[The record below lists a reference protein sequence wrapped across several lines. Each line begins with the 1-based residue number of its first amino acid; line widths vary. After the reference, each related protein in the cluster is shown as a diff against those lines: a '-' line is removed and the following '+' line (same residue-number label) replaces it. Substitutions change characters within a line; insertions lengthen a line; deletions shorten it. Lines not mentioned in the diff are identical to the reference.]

1 MKSGDACVQQGGG
14 GGGGG
19 DKFIR
24 NVALNL
30 VLLGLYFVLESSNG
44 GGGFFGGGGGDG
56 GGVHPSPAFCPA
68 SWKPGRCT
76 LTACDK
82 AEVDVHHFCGA
93 WLVQTGHKMGKE
105 DMQCG
110 AE

>member
-1 MKSGDACVQQGGG
+1 MLQQGGG

-30 VLLGLYFVLESSNG
+30 VLLGLYFVLESTNG

-56 GGVHPSPAFCPA
+56 GGVIDRPPCVEVLEPRNLHLHPVIDFRS
-68 SWKPGRCT
+68 RCYRH
-76 LTACDK
+76 
-82 AEVDVHHFCGA
+82 DVVRWYSF
-93 WLVQTGHKMGKE
+93 GHIF
-105 DMQCG
+105 
-110 AE
+110 